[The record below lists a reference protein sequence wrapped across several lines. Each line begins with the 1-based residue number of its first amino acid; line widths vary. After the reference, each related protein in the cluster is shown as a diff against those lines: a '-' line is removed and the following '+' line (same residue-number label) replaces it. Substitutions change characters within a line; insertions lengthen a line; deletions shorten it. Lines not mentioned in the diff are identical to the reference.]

1 MTPGRS
7 PIERPFRLRR
17 EDRADVAVLVVEG
30 DVDVATA
37 PELRAALEWIPG
49 DRKLVVDL
57 SETRF
62 MDSTGLHA
70 LLAADNALKR
80 DMRIACTPA
89 GPVARL
95 FETALAGRDLRIY
108 DSRADALADF

>member
-7 PIERPFRLRR
+7 PLERPFRLRR

-30 DVDVATA
+30 DVDIATA
-37 PELRAALEWIPG
+37 PELKTALEWIPC

-57 SETRF
+57 CETRY
-62 MDSTGLHA
+62 MDSQGLRM
-70 LLAADNALKR
+70 LLAAGNPLKR

-89 GPVARL
+89 SPVARL
-95 FETALAGRDLRIY
+95 FEMALAGPDLRIY
-108 DSRADALADF
+108 DSRADALAGL